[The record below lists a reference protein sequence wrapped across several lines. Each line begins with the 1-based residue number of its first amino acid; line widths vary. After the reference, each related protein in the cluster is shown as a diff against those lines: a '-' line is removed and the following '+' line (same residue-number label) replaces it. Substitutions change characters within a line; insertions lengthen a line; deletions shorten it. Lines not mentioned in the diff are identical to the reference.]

1 MPDQNPHYFTSII
14 VASYNRSDIICE
26 CVDALIAQDCEPET
40 FEIIVVD
47 NNSSDNTVELI
58 QQTFPELLQSKK
70 LKLLALDY
78 NSGSSGS
85 YVQALSAINPDWD
98 FVLKMDEDM
107 VLDSSCLREMVL
119 TATQNNKVGMVG
131 GKCFFYKEPEKLQT
145 IGARF
150 KTYFTIARSIGKNDL
165 NHSAFDKEC
174 LIDGVSGSMFLI
186 SRQIFNE
193 VGWFDED
200 YFLYYDDHDLMYKG
214 LQAGFFNY
222 FTPKAIGYHDT
233 STADFG
239 KFRNPQWLYY
249 SSRGGW
255 FFLKKNFSSASLNYM
270 IYLLSYCAKS
280 LLILLLILLGRTGS
294 LIISLR
300 AFAAGHKHG
309 ILSSNKGYFD
319 INQFKKVK

>member
-1 MPDQNPHYFTSII
+1 MPDNNQKHFTSII

-26 CVDALIAQDCEPET
+26 CINALVAQDYSPEA

-47 NNSSDNTVELI
+47 NNSSDDSVKI
-58 QQTFPELLQSKK
+58 IRQTFPELLSSKK

-85 YVQALSAINPDWD
+85 YVQALSVINPNWD

-107 VLDSSCLREMVL
+107 VLESSCLKEMVL
-119 TATQNNKVGMVG
+119 TATQNDKVGMVG
-131 GKCFFYKEPEKLQT
+131 GKCFFYKEPGKLQT

-165 NHSAFDKEC
+165 NHEAFNKEC
-174 LIDGVSGSMFLI
+174 LIDGVSGSMFLV
-186 SRQIFNE
+186 SRQIFDE

-214 LQAGFFNY
+214 LKAGYVNY

-255 FFLKKNFSSASLNYM
+255 FFLKKNFSKASLSYV
-270 IYLLSYCAKS
+270 IYVLSYSVKS
-280 LLILLLILLGRTGS
+280 LLIFLLILFGRTGS
-294 LIISLR
+294 VLSSVR

-319 INQFKKVK
+319 ISQFK